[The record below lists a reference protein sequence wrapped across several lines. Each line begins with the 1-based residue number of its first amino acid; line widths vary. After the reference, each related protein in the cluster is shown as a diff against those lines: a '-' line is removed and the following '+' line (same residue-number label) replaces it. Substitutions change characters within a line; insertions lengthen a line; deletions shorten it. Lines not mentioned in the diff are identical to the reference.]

1 MGEKVKRK
9 GILLMQSH
17 DEDVEIEFELEYL
30 LALSIRERF
39 MLMEQK
45 SREMKNLLYSNGHR
59 KTTEIIKR
67 K

>member
-30 LALSIRERF
+30 LSLSIRERF

-59 KTTEIIKR
+59 KAAEIIKR